1 MKELRSRH
9 WFNDPSDPGETA
21 VYLERFNNYGITRQ
35 ELQSGKPIIGIAQTG
50 NDLVPCNRHH
60 IQLAER
66 VKAGIRDA
74 GGIPFE
80 FPVHPL
86 QETCKRPTAALDRN
100 LAYRS
105 LVELLAVY
113 PLDEIIMTTVA
124 TSRRWHH

>member
-80 FPVHPL
+80 FPGPSSSGDV
-86 QETCKRPTAALDRN
+86 QTSDR
-100 LAYRS
+100 RTGS
-105 LVELLAVY
+105 KSCVSWPRGSPRRVS
-113 PLDEIIMTTVA
+113 
-124 TSRRWHH
+124 SRRRCSDDRLR